1 VEHQIWPEP
10 APPEPYT
17 GPDRRKRMPVLGM
30 RLRDFD
36 VAQAADYMLSTQRTQ
51 QEGVGLF
58 VTPNIQHIAL
68 ARDDVEFATAM
79 KSAQIIVADG
89 FPVYRFAKARGL
101 YLPGRITGR
110 EVIEDMFSRPER
122 LAGHR
127 GYFVV
132 DSEETATRVEA
143 WTAQA
148 FPGLAVHTHVPP
160 FGFEHDVEA
169 STALAIDI
177 NAFETSLLF
186 MCVGAPKSEVFV
198 HRHRA
203 LLPLLGAV
211 CGAEFS
217 PAGGDEHA
225 PARHHRAAQS
235 GMAVAHRHG
244 AGADDPPLCALDD
257 RLFAFRGRRFAVEP
271 QAPGPTHQH
280 PERGR
285 PVKDQIRAILD
296 EVGGLACPAVDV
308 GDRDDLF
315 VKGLS
320 SFATVGV
327 MLAIEEEFDVS
338 FPDSLLVRATFT
350 SVDALA
356 AAIASLKG
364 QSVAA

>member
-203 LLPLLGAV
+203 LLRPCWALCVG
-211 CGAEFS
+211 
-217 PAGGDEHA
+217 
-225 PARHHRAAQS
+225 QS
-235 GMAVAHRHG
+235 
-244 AGADDPPLCALDD
+244 
-257 RLFAFRGRRFAVEP
+257 FR
-271 QAPGPTHQH
+271 
-280 PERGR
+280 
-285 PVKDQIRAILD
+285 
-296 EVGGLACPAVDV
+296 
-308 GDRDDLF
+308 
-315 VKGLS
+315 
-320 SFATVGV
+320 
-327 MLAIEEEFDVS
+327 
-338 FPDSLLVRATFT
+338 LLVGMNTPPP
-350 SVDALA
+350 
-356 AAIASLKG
+356 AIIVRLNLEWLWRIAMEPGRMIRRYVPSMIGFLH
-364 QSVAA
+364 SVAGDLRWNRKRPAQPINTQNGDDQ